1 MNVKFHHLVFPYDN
15 KYELAENY
23 MGMKNILQLGCEDE
37 DSAFSLIKVL
47 TFLKK
52 KNINK

>member
-1 MNVKFHHLVFPYDN
+1 MKVKFLHLVFLYDN
-15 KYELAENY
+15 KFELAEND
-23 MGMKNILQLGCEDE
+23 MGIKNVLQLGCEDE

-47 TFLKK
+47 TFLKN